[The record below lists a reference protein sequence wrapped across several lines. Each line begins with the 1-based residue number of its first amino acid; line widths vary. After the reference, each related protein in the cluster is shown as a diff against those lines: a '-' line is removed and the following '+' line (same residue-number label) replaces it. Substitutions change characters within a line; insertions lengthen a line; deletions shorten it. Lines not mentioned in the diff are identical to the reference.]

1 MRETEEHNMGRVML
15 AGLAILALTPIGLT
29 VAAQSPAVSKDVTF
43 SKDVAPILY
52 ENCVYC
58 HRPGEIAPFSMMT
71 YKDTRPWARSIR
83 QAVTNRRMPPWLADP
98 HFSQFS
104 NDRLL
109 SERDLQTIVSWI
121 DGGAVEGNPADMPSP
136 PQFTEGWKIGTPD
149 LVLTM
154 DKPFEIQ
161 AKGDIAWVN
170 IPSNDYVFPD
180 DVWVQAIEIR
190 PGNRAVVH
198 HAVAGLVPPEGTR
211 GALENLH
218 LYAPG
223 LDAMV
228 WRDGYGKLIKKGSR
242 VQFQMHYNAI
252 GKATTDQSKVGFKFA
267 KKPVHTPV
275 HTTIVSNTSIL
286 IPPMVHSHEA
296 IAAFQFPVD
305 ARVHGLRPHMHLR
318 AKTGTAS
325 LIEADGS
332 RRVLLH
338 IPHWDDAWQNYYILS
353 KPLDVK
359 QGSILEYVANY
370 DNSPANPL
378 NPDPK
383 SPVAWGQQIWEE
395 MHSVYLT
402 WTETT
407 PANANDHAPIQIP
420 SNKAFTTG
428 VIAAK

>member
-1 MRETEEHNMGRVML
+1 MRRMIGFGV
-15 AGLAILALTPIGLT
+15 AALAIIPLT
-29 VAAQSPAVSKDVTF
+29 VVGQGSKNGQTSGIVGGRAITF

-58 HRPGEIAPFSMMT
+58 HRPGEIAPFSLMT
-71 YKDTRPWARSIR
+71 YKDARPWARSIR
-83 QAVTNRRMPPWLADP
+83 QAVANRRMPPWLADP
-98 HFSQFS
+98 HYSQFS

-109 SERDLQTIVSWI
+109 TATDVNTIVQWV
-121 DGGAVEGNPADMPSP
+121 DEGAQEGNPAEMPAP
-136 PQFTEGWKIGTPD
+136 PQFTDGWKIGTPD

-154 DKPFEIQ
+154 NKPFEIQ

-190 PGNRAVVH
+190 PGNKAVVH
-198 HAVAGLVPPEGTR
+198 HAVAGLVPPEGSSG

-223 LDAMV
+223 MDAMV

-242 VQFQMHYNAI
+242 IQFQMHYNAI
-252 GKATTDQSKVGFKFA
+252 GKATTDQTKVGFKFA
-267 KKPVHTPV
+267 TKPVHTPV
-275 HTTIVSNTSIL
+275 HTTIISNTSIL
-286 IPPMVHSHEA
+286 IPPMAHSHEA
-296 IAAFQFPVD
+296 VAAFQLPAD
-305 ARVHGLRPHMHLR
+305 ARIHGLRPHMHLR

-325 LIEADGS
+325 LIDPDGHRS
-332 RRVLLH
+332 VLLH

-359 QGSILEYVANY
+359 KGSIVEYVANY

-383 SPVAWGQQIWEE
+383 SPVVWGQQIWEE
-395 MHSVYLT
+395 MHSVYMT
-402 WTETT
+402 WTEIT
-407 PANANDHAPIQIP
+407 PVNANDHAPIQIP
-420 SNKAFTTG
+420 SNRAFTTG
-428 VIAAK
+428 VIASK

>member
-1 MRETEEHNMGRVML
+1 MRRMVGCGIVAVAFIPLTL
-15 AGLAILALTPIGLT
+15 AGQGPK
-29 VAAQSPAVSKDVTF
+29 AAQTSGGIVGGRAITF

-58 HRPGEIAPFSMMT
+58 HRPGEIAPFSLMT
-71 YKDTRPWARSIR
+71 YKDARPWARSIR

-98 HFSQFS
+98 HYGSFS

-109 SERDLQTIVSWI
+109 TATDVNTIVQWI
-121 DGGAVEGNPADMPSP
+121 DEGAQEGSPAELPAL
-136 PQFTEGWKIGTPD
+136 PQFTDGWKIGTPD

-154 DKPFEIQ
+154 NKPFEIQ

-190 PGNRAVVH
+190 PGNKAVVH
-198 HAVAGLVPPEGTR
+198 HAVAGLVPPEGTSA

-223 LDAMV
+223 MDAMV
-228 WRDGYGKLIKKGSR
+228 WRDGYGKLIRKGSR
-242 VQFQMHYNAI
+242 IQFQMHYNAI
-252 GKATTDQSKVGFKFA
+252 GKATTDQTKVGFKFA
-267 KKPVHTPV
+267 TKPVHTPV
-275 HTTIVSNTSIL
+275 HTTIISNTSIL
-286 IPPMVHSHEA
+286 IPPLAHSHEA
-296 IAAFQFPVD
+296 VAAFPMPAD
-305 ARVHGLRPHMHLR
+305 ARIHGLRPHMHLR

-325 LIEADGS
+325 LIDPDGNRS
-332 RRVLLH
+332 VLLH

-359 QGSILEYVANY
+359 KGSIVEYVANY

-395 MHSVYLT
+395 MHSVYMT
-402 WTETT
+402 WTEIT

-420 SNKAFTTG
+420 SNRAFTTG
-428 VIAAK
+428 AIAAK